1 MPSLTTPPRFRT
13 ADDDVAA
20 ATDRRRTGD
29 HRLGRRLPRERWDF
43 GVGSGRVAD
52 EFVPGR
58 ALSSAFYAEVVA
70 PLLHAR
76 PHSAALL
83 GWGSDVLGFDTT
95 VSTDHGWGPRMH
107 VFVGPS
113 DVDAVRRDLAA
124 GLPEQFRGW
133 PERFGWD
140 GVPTQHHVQVST
152 LTDWLHNHLGVD
164 PQTGM
169 TPLDWLLLPQ
179 QALLEATRGQ
189 VHADHNGQLG
199 RVRAL
204 LAWFPPQVH
213 RWLLACQWERIAQE
227 EAFVGRAAQ
236 AGDDLGSR
244 LITAR
249 LIRQLMRLAFLL
261 SREYWPY
268 PKWFGTAFAR
278 LPIAPELAP
287 PLQRALEAARYP
299 ARETALV
306 EAYGVLARAHNA
318 TGVTP
323 HVDPQVRPYYD
334 RPFLVL
340 GAGRFA
346 DACRRTVTDNWLGT
360 LPLLGSVDQLA
371 DSADL
376 LASTDLPSRHR
387 APYHV

>member
-1 MPSLTTPPRFRT
+1 M
-13 ADDDVAA
+13 ADD
-20 ATDRRRTGD
+20 
-29 HRLGRRLPRERWDF
+29 
-43 GVGSGRVAD
+43 
-52 EFVPGR
+52 FVPGR
-58 ALSSAFYAEVVA
+58 ALSSAFYTEVVA

-83 GWGSDVLGFDTT
+83 GSGSDVLGFDTA

-107 VFVGPS
+107 VFVAES
-113 DVDAVRRDLAA
+113 DVDAVRRDLDA

-133 PERFGWD
+133 PVRFGWD
-140 GVPTQHHVQVST
+140 GVPTQHHVRVST

-164 PQTGM
+164 PRADM

-189 VHADHNGQLG
+189 LHADPDGQLG

-236 AGDDLGSR
+236 VGDDLGSR
-244 LITAR
+244 LVTAR
-249 LIRQLMRLAFLL
+249 LARELMRLAFLL
-261 SREYWPY
+261 SRQYWPY

-278 LPIAPELAP
+278 LPIATELAP
-287 PLQRALEAARYP
+287 PLQRALASARYP
-299 ARETALV
+299 AREAALV

-318 TGVTP
+318 SGVTP
-323 HVDPQVRPYYD
+323 HVDPHAHPYYD

-340 GAGRFA
+340 GAGRFT
-346 DACRRTVTDNWLGT
+346 DACRRTVTDTWLST

-371 DSADL
+371 DSTDL
-376 LASTDLPSRHR
+376 LASTDLPSRLR
-387 APYHV
+387 AIYGV

>member
-1 MPSLTTPPRFRT
+1 M
-13 ADDDVAA
+13 ADD
-20 ATDRRRTGD
+20 
-29 HRLGRRLPRERWDF
+29 
-43 GVGSGRVAD
+43 
-52 EFVPGR
+52 FVSGR
-58 ALSSAFYAEVVA
+58 ALSSAFYTGVVA

-83 GWGSDVLGFDTT
+83 GGGSDVLGFDTA

-113 DVDAVRRDLAA
+113 DVDAVRRDLDA

-133 PERFGWD
+133 PVRFSWE
-140 GVPTQHHVQVST
+140 GVPMQHHVRVST
-152 LTDWLHNHLGVD
+152 LTNWLHNHLGVD
-164 PQTGM
+164 PRTGM

-189 VHADHNGQLG
+189 VHADPDGQLD

-213 RWLLACQWERIAQE
+213 RWLLACQWDRIGQE

-236 AGDDLGSR
+236 VGDDLGSR

-249 LIRQLMRLAFLL
+249 LTRSLMRLAFLL
-261 SREYWPY
+261 SRQYWPY

-278 LPIAPELAP
+278 LPIAAELAP
-287 PLQRALEAARYP
+287 PLQRALAAAQYP
-299 ARETALV
+299 AREAALV
-306 EAYGVLARAHNA
+306 DANGVLARTHNA
-318 TGVTP
+318 TGLTP
-323 HVDPQVRPYYD
+323 YVDPHPRPYHD

-340 GAGRFA
+340 DAGRFT
-346 DACRRTVTDNWLGT
+346 DACRRTVTDDWLSE
-360 LPLLGSVDQLA
+360 LPLLGSIDQLA
-371 DSADL
+371 DSTDL
-376 LASTDLPSRHR
+376 LASTDLPHR
-387 APYHV
+387 LRAIYHV